1 MRTSSPFSANLPL
14 HSSAHV
20 CRQYSSVSGLPQ
32 SVVGTALK
40 TYSPFWSRIR
50 LPSSSSSYTR
60 RCFSPH
66 LPFCSMG
73 RMGQSTWKCGFD
85 MPPSS
90 LSGWCTAKSTTM
102 PRLTKFSNKNCLAR
116 AMFSSRE
123 NSFCKAMSK
132 LYASW
137 AFFPRS
143 AFSTAFHRVWRSA
156 YSGGAWD
163 GRRISEQITPPL
175 RV

>member
-1 MRTSSPFSANLPL
+1 MESAENRFFVTGTAQPPRFL
-14 HSSAHV
+14 
-20 CRQYSSVSGLPQ
+20 SVSGVPC
-32 SVVGTALK
+32 
-40 TYSPFWSRIR
+40 RM
-50 LPSSSSSYTR
+50 PSSR
-60 RCFSPH
+60 
-66 LPFCSMG
+66 
-73 RMGQSTWKCGFD
+73 
-85 MPPSS
+85 
-90 LSGWCTAKSTTM
+90 SGWCTAKSTTM

-163 GRRISEQITPPL
+163 GRSDSGLPCASFRLRDAQMQSCHRLSTPSPFL
-175 RV
+175 IFGIKKDRQLFASCDQRAV